1 MEMPHLRLIFSDM
14 TTPTTLIVY
23 TDYKSPYAFLA
34 KDRIYALADETGAA
48 IDWRPYVLNVPRY
61 LGSATVGEDGAVTE
75 ADRNPHQWRRI
86 RYMFMD
92 CRRQARKQGLVLRS
106 TRTIRDSRAAA
117 AGMLFAQLQCPG
129 VFRRYHD
136 AVFERFWKRDLDIE
150 DTAALA
156 RVLTEA
162 GGAGFEAF
170 LPEGL
175 AKVESIGHAAEADG
189 VFGVPTFILN
199 GEMFWGGEHLPDIRA
214 LLGDRDAARAL

>member
-1 MEMPHLRLIFSDM
+1 M
-14 TTPTTLIVY
+14 TDAATLIVY

-34 KDRIYALADETGAA
+34 KDRIRALADDTGAV
-48 IDWRPYVLNVPRY
+48 IDWRPYVLDVPRY
-61 LGSATVGEDGAVTE
+61 LGSATAGEDGTVAE

-106 TRTIRDSRAAA
+106 TRKIWDSRAAA
-117 AGMLFAQLQCPG
+117 AGMLFAQPHG
-129 VFRRYHD
+129 PDVFRRYHD

-150 DTAALA
+150 NTATLA
-156 RVLTEA
+156 GLLTQA
-162 GGAGFEAF
+162 GANGFEAF

-175 AKVESIGHAAEADG
+175 VRVESIGRAAEADG

-199 GEMFWGGEHLPDIRA
+199 GEMFRGGEHLADIRA
-214 LLGDRDAARAL
+214 LLRDRDAPRAL